1 MSKDG
6 KLKIVTYDASP
17 TLALFHASSKKYRCV
32 RGPVGSG
39 KSTGMCMEI
48 MMKALNQPVCSD
60 GIRRKSRWAI
70 VRNTYRQLLDTTL
83 KTWLDWFPEAVF
95 GKLNKNEMVQ
105 TISIP
110 LPDKTILYMEVL
122 FRALD
127 RPDHVTKVESL
138 ELTGAW
144 INEAKNIPKAIIDAV
159 GDRVGRY
166 PAIRDGGSTWT
177 GVFMDTNAPDDHHW
191 WYALETKDADQLER
205 YKIKAEDLDAQ
216 WDFFVQPGGL
226 IEVGSKFLPNPDAE
240 NLKHLETGYYITRVA
255 GKSMDHVRVYYCNQF
270 GFVADGKPVY
280 PEYVDAV
287 HCAHEPLKPMPGLP
301 IYIGLDFGLT
311 PAAVMGQRLSSG
323 RIIVLDEV
331 VSDDMGVSQFADI
344 VLPYVN
350 EIYSGYEIIWRG
362 DPAGGIR
369 HETDAKCS
377 FDILRTKGIDVQ
389 PAAQNNTPTLRRQSV
404 SVPMSRLVDG
414 VPGLMLSPKA
424 RTVRR
429 ALKGGFHY
437 RMLMVGGGSSRYA
450 EKPEKNL
457 YSHPAEALEY
467 MCMGM
472 GEGSRIRHGESKL
485 AGYRPN
491 DARRR
496 RLG

>member
-1 MSKDG
+1 MAG
-6 KLKIVTYDASP
+6 TELKTVKYTASP
-17 TLALFHASSKKYRCV
+17 TLARFHGSNKKYRCV

-39 KSTGMCMEI
+39 KSTGMCMEVLAR
-48 MMKALNQPVCSD
+48 ALRQPVCRD

-70 VRNTYRQLLDTTL
+70 VRNTYRQLLDTTI
-83 KTWLDWFPEAVF
+83 KTWLDWFPEDVF
-95 GKLNKNEMVQ
+95 GKLNKNDMVQ
-105 TISIP
+105 TIEIP
-110 LPDKTILYMEVL
+110 LPDKTLLYMEVL

-144 INEAKNIPKAIIDAV
+144 VNEAKNVPKAIIDAI

-166 PAIRDGGSTWT
+166 PAQWDNGSTWT
-177 GVFMDTNAPDDHHW
+177 GVFLDTNSPDDHHW
-191 WYALETKDADQLER
+191 WYALETRDPELLEKF
-205 YKIKAEDLDAQ
+205 KIKPEDLDAQ

-226 IEVGSKFLPNPDAE
+226 VEIDGKFLPNPLAE
-240 NLKHLETGYYITRVA
+240 NLGHLEPGYYATRVA
-255 GKSMDHVRVYYCNQF
+255 GKSMDHIRVYYCNQF

-287 HCAHEPLKPMPGLP
+287 HCAHEDFPAMQGLP
-301 IYIGLDFGLT
+301 LYIGMDFGLT
-311 PAAVMGQRLSSG
+311 PAAVIGQRLPNG

-331 VSDDMGVSQFADI
+331 VTEDTGVSQFADL
-344 VLPYVN
+344 VLPYVR
-350 EIYSGYEIIWRG
+350 EHYPGFEYRWYG
-362 DPAGGIR
+362 DPAGSIR

-377 FDILRTKGIDVQ
+377 FDILRAKGIDVQ
-389 PAAQNNTPTLRRQSV
+389 PAASSNAQTQRRESV
-404 SVPMSRLVDG
+404 AVPMGRLIDG
-414 VPGLMLSPKA
+414 LPGMLLSPKA

-429 ALKGGFHY
+429 ALKGGYHY
-437 RMLMVGGGSSRYA
+437 RLMLVGGGVTRYA
-450 EKPEKNL
+450 EKPEKNR

-467 MCMGM
+467 MCLGM
-472 GEGSRIRHGESKL
+472 GEGERMRYGDTSAM

-491 DARRR
+491 RAR